1 MTEKIKTNPRRAA
14 FDSLRKIEESGRYSN
29 LEIDSTLEKSEMS
42 QADRGLYTRLVYGV
56 TERRLTLDYIISQYS
71 RMSADKLDHDVLTAL
86 RLGVYQMMFMD
97 RIPDHSAVNESVELV
112 SRAKSG
118 YVNAVLR
125 SFIRG
130 GKKYTLPEDEE
141 ERLEVHSEKYS
152 L

>member
-71 RMSADKLDHDVLTAL
+71 RMSADKLDHETRRVSDDVH
-86 RLGVYQMMFMD
+86 GQ
-97 RIPDHSAVNESVELV
+97 N
-112 SRAKSG
+112 SRPFCGK
-118 YVNAVLR
+118 R
-125 SFIRG
+125 IRG
-130 GKKYTLPEDEE
+130 ACVEG
-141 ERLEVHSEKYS
+141 
-152 L
+152 